1 MPPLCLGGEGGG
13 QTSSALFP
21 EPPDFPGEALLGLVL
36 QARRGVR
43 GSEIFPW
50 LHLETELRGSM
61 PRQEFVATGDFRERE
76 GGRKEGGRR
85 RAVPTA
91 L

>member
-50 LHLETELRGSM
+50 LHLEAELRGSM
-61 PRQEFVATGDFRERE
+61 PR
-76 GGRKEGGRR
+76 
-85 RAVPTA
+85 
-91 L
+91 